1 MSEPHRPTA
10 TYRGSGSAARKVTSS
25 RLGSSASSSN
35 AGNDLDDSEEQTA
48 STKHARDSQS
58 ELAADAQG
66 GDTSDGDDCAS
77 MDECIDSMVAQRDRL
92 RKRFK
97 EWADDMSHCAK
108 KMRCVTDN
116 ALVNQSTRLEQILSD
131 GKARVD
137 GIAEDQTRIR
147 EQLASF
153 VSMLSNAQ
161 TQIFG
166 DPRLVPSIPSTKHQF
181 VRDSLHG

>member
-1 MSEPHRPTA
+1 
-10 TYRGSGSAARKVTSS
+10 
-25 RLGSSASSSN
+25 
-35 AGNDLDDSEEQTA
+35 
-48 STKHARDSQS
+48 
-58 ELAADAQG
+58 
-66 GDTSDGDDCAS
+66 
-77 MDECIDSMVAQRDRL
+77 MVAQRDRL

-97 EWADDMSHCAK
+97 EWADDINHCAK
-108 KMRCVTDN
+108 RMRCVTDN

-137 GIAEDQTRIR
+137 EIASDQTRIR

-166 DPRLVPSIPSTKHQF
+166 DPRPAPAAPSAKRQC